1 MNWQEKEAQLNDLF
15 KRWQSAQIE
24 DNEYESYRNKDYC
37 IEIHSFAKDGFIAPE
52 AYWSAPERVLFIGK
66 EAHITYKKEQGER
79 IAADDVF
86 FLKKQIES
94 NILMGKPMAKSQKS
108 IDGGLALL
116 YNAYRSCDFENL
128 NLDTMP
134 LRSVGFMNLNK
145 RGGTQ
150 KCRMDALGVYIRIF
164 RDYLVAQIE
173 IMEPDIIICCGCHD
187 TVKKQLIPFL
197 KRGDCI
203 PILDTY
209 HFSTPKSPVKKLQKL
224 RESMVIN
231 GLI

>member
-24 DNEYESYRNKDYC
+24 DKEYDSYRNKDYFV
-37 IEIHSFAKDGFIAPE
+37 EIHSFAKDGFIAPE

-66 EAHITYKKEQGER
+66 EANITYRKAKGER

-86 FLKKQIES
+86 FLKKQIEN
-94 NILMGKPMAKSQKS
+94 NILTGKPIVKSQKS

-116 YNAYRSCDFENL
+116 YNAYRSCDFEIL
-128 NLDTMP
+128 NLDTTP
-134 LRSVGFMNLNK
+134 LRTAGFMNLNK
-145 RGGTQ
+145 RGGTG
-150 KCRMDALGVYIRIF
+150 CCNMDSLGVYIRIF

-187 TVKKQLIPFL
+187 TVKKQLVPFL
-197 KRGDCI
+197 KMGECI
-203 PILDTY
+203 PILDAY
-209 HFSTPKSPVKKLQKL
+209 HFSAPQSPVKKLQKL